1 MARPVPTRLAA
12 YVAVV
17 FLVLALVQLGA
28 SLLFYSAIDRQT
40 LRDDH
45 ARRVAELLVVSDRV
59 HALDPSRLAESMTTR
74 HLSARV
80 ATAPLVAAPT
90 GDAALMAIAA
100 RIVEWE
106 PSLAN
111 RSLNL
116 ATTRASGGGRDLI
129 GSIRLGEKG
138 WLNFRS
144 RDISSMWP
152 VALRATALTLATTL
166 ACLALGLGAL
176 HLLTRPLR
184 RLADAAEAIGQG
196 RQVPIREGGPKD
208 LRNLGHAMNVMQARI
223 ERLLRDQALSFEA
236 ISHDL
241 RTPLSRQKVASDL
254 IDDPE
259 IAALMRD
266 SVDEMEDLLASL
278 QRFLRAQHLSAEP
291 ESIDLASYLADL
303 LAGFGNRASL
313 EMHGRSTARTY
324 REPLALAV
332 CALVENAV
340 HFGKRARVS
349 LVEENGR
356 HAVIIEDE
364 GPGIP
369 PDYFEAILDPFFRLD
384 EARQRD
390 TRGFG
395 LGIPTAHRL
404 MMRFHGGLSFAAAPG
419 GGLIARLEVPSPPP

>member
-1 MARPVPTRLAA
+1 MTRPVPPRLAA

-17 FLVLALVQLGA
+17 FLVLVLVQLAA
-28 SLLFYSAIDRQT
+28 SLLFYNAIDRQT

-59 HALDPSRLAESMTTR
+59 HALDPARLAESMTTR

-80 ATAPLVAAPT
+80 ASVPLVAAPT

-106 PSLAN
+106 PSLAD

-116 ATTRASGGGRDLI
+116 ATTRTAGGGRDLI
-129 GSIRLGEKG
+129 GSIRLGEDD

-144 RDISSMWP
+144 RDINSMWP

-184 RLADAAEAIGQG
+184 RLTDAAEAIGKG
-196 RQVPIREGGPKD
+196 RQVTIREGGPKD

-241 RTPLSRQKVASDL
+241 RTPLSRQKVASEL

-259 IAALMRD
+259 IGGLVRE

-291 ESIDLASYLADL
+291 ETVDLAPYLTEV
-303 LAGFGNRASL
+303 LAGFGDRAKI
-313 EMHGRSTARTY
+313 EVQGRSTARTY

-340 HFGKRARVS
+340 HFGERAKVS
-349 LVEENGR
+349 IVEEDR
-356 HAVIIEDE
+356 HHTVFIEDE

-390 TRGFG
+390 TKGFG
-395 LGIPTAHRL
+395 LGIPMAHRL
-404 MMRFHGGLSFAAAPG
+404 MMRFHGGLSFAASPS
-419 GGLIARLEVPSPPP
+419 GGLIARLKVPTPQD